1 MQASH
6 PEPNAGLAETKIRA
20 RLDGLGGMPM
30 PMTAAEFGNAGGAQ
44 GDRAWRD
51 AGGSPFDVVLPL
63 AVDQVACAVRAAR
76 GCGGRRTSHRW
87 RSALTCPLPC
97 GLGLFEKGPTWG
109 IVGGLEKVC
118 LWSPPLSCLVP
129 LASRSW
135 PHTSGRAD
143 WGFLVRQPR
152 WPRAIGKATFGKATS
167 GTPYSPSSSGWFGF
181 TARKHPC
188 PEAREVRSAL
198 PT

>member
-1 MQASH
+1 VEVAGAFGPLSPKDSKTVISSR
-6 PEPNAGLAETKIRA
+6 PEIGVRSEIEQTIAMNEHEILQSFRHNSDGMRTPLKTVAIAG
-20 RLDGLGGMPM
+20 DNNH
-30 PMTAAEFGNAGGAQ
+30 FQ
-44 GDRAWRD
+44 
-51 AGGSPFDVVLPL
+51 
-63 AVDQVACAVRAAR
+63 
-76 GCGGRRTSHRW
+76 
-87 RSALTCPLPC
+87 
-97 GLGLFEKGPTWG
+97 KGPTWG

-118 LWSPPLSCLVP
+118 LWSPRLSCLVP

-152 WPRAIGKATFGKATS
+152 WPRAIGKATFGKAMS

-188 PEAREVRSAL
+188 PEAAR
-198 PT
+198 